1 MATGIP
7 ASKLKGMGHS
17 TVQSVQTDSEVR
29 LCYEGK
35 RSEQEILATPPAEI
49 TRLWQG
55 EAATQ
60 NLNRLYYGD
69 NLPILAALLRDPVV
83 CGQMRLVYIRPGAPA
98 GRHADPFADAAI
110 IQAVSAA
117 GAILART
124 SRNEADSEP
133 RKYKDTRLFSL
144 SPGVFVL
151 GNALRLTR
159 SQLPT
164 AATPEYGSTRHRGS
178 VAAWGQR
185 EAEQPYTIGGT

>member
-1 MATGIP
+1 LATGIP

-83 CGQMRLVYIRPGAPA
+83 CGQVRLVYIRPGASA
-98 GRHADPFADAAI
+98 GRDADPFADAV
-110 IQAVSAA
+110 QAVSAA

-124 SRNEADSEP
+124 GWNETDSAP
-133 RKYKDTRLFSL
+133 RKYKDTRPFSW
-144 SPGVFVL
+144 SPGVFVSRQCPAYYPISTPNRR
-151 GNALRLTR
+151 NARIWLDSAQRLSRRPAPAR
-159 SQLPT
+159 S
-164 AATPEYGSTRHRGS
+164 
-178 VAAWGQR
+178 
-185 EAEQPYTIGGT
+185 